1 MWLDGCPVPVQAWVA
16 LDDEDL
22 WSEDT
27 EFMKKHFV
35 KTASNVGLRSNHVH
49 DALFIL
55 NNQPNSNMESKVHL
69 SKGNVNASSMV

>member
-1 MWLDGCPVPVQAWVA
+1 MWLDGCPVPVRAWVA

-27 EFMKKHFV
+27 EFMKKNFV
-35 KTASNVGLRSNHVH
+35 KTASNVGLRSDHVQ

-55 NNQPNSNMESKVHL
+55 NQPDSNMESKLHFPEGTV
-69 SKGNVNASSMV
+69 SASSMV